1 MDFILQVINGLQIGS
16 IYALVSLGYTM
27 VYGIAKLINFAHGD
41 VLMVGSYIALF
52 SIPMLATLGLPVW
65 VSVVPAVII
74 CALLGTIIEK
84 IAYKP
89 LRNSPRIA
97 SLITAIGVSLLL
109 QNLAMK
115 FIGSGAKP
123 FPKVFKISNISIG
136 SLNINFSIII
146 TVIVTL
152 VLFVLLT
159 LFMKKTKMG
168 IAIKATSEDPGAAEL
183 VGVNVSNAITTTF
196 AIGSGLAAVGAI
208 LYLSSYPQV
217 DPMMGSMMG
226 IKAFVAAVLGGI
238 GILPGAIVG
247 GFILGIVEALTKA
260 YISSQLGDA
269 FVFGILIVVLL
280 VKPTGIFGSN
290 LKEKV

>member
-1 MDFILQVINGLQIGS
+1 MEFILQVVNGLQIGS

-41 VLMVGSYIALF
+41 VLMIGAYVALF
-52 SIPMLATLGLPVW
+52 SIPMLSSMGLPIW
-65 VSVVPAVII
+65 VSVIPSVII
-74 CALLGTIIEK
+74 CAILGMVIERV
-84 IAYKP
+84 AYKP
-89 LRNSPRIA
+89 LRNSPKIA
-97 SLITAIGVSLLL
+97 NLITAIGVSLLL
-109 QNLAMK
+109 QNLTMK

-123 FPKVFKISNISIG
+123 FPKVFSKTTINIG
-136 SLNINFSIII
+136 SLVINYSIVV
-146 TVIVTL
+146 TVVVTV
-152 VLFVLLT
+152 VLFTLLT

-168 IAIKATSEDPGAAEL
+168 IAIKATSEDQGAAKL
-183 VGVNVSNAITTTF
+183 VGVNVDTAITTTF

-238 GILPGAIVG
+238 GSLHGAVIG
-247 GFILGIVEALTKA
+247 GLILGIVEALTKA

-269 FVFGILIVVLL
+269 FVFGILILVLL
-280 VKPTGIFGSN
+280 IKPTGIFGSN
-290 LKEKV
+290 LREKV